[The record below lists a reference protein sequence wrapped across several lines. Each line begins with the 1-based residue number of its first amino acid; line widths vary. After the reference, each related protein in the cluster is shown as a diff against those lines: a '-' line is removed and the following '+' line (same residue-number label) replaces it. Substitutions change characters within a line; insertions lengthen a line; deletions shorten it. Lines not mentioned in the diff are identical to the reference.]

1 MSLDLTQSLGSLAM
15 GQAML
20 VAPTLGESY
29 TGKTAGSIA
38 FLLFMLANGLED
50 RLARREAFARRI
62 ESLLAAAPD
71 DARAHAEVANALA
84 AAAGAAEDGQRFDRL
99 MGALAALHAWAD
111 SADAKLAARCR
122 DFLLDW
128 AESERLDIPVLPA

>member
-50 RLARREAFARRI
+50 RLARREAFARRL
-62 ESLLAAAPD
+62 ESLLAAARV
-71 DARAHAEVANALA
+71 DAAKVRDIRCKVLGDPTEHRCDWRQKTAEGRWEAWSVILARDGGRWILIDTPGRAS
-84 AAAGAAEDGQRFDRL
+84 R
-99 MGALAALHAWAD
+99 
-111 SADAKLAARCR
+111 
-122 DFLLDW
+122 
-128 AESERLDIPVLPA
+128 P

>member
-1 MSLDLTQSLGSLAM
+1 MSLDLTQSLNSLAA

-38 FLLFMLANGLED
+38 FLLFLLANGLEA
-50 RLARREAFARRI
+50 RLARRPQFAARLEALIAGAPPAALADPAVA
-62 ESLLAAAPD
+62 SALSAAADPAD
-71 DARAHAEVANALA
+71 
-84 AAAGAAEDGQRFDRL
+84 DGQRFDRL

-111 SADAKLAARCR
+111 AADRDLAARCR
-122 DFLLDW
+122 GFLADW
-128 AESERLDIPVLPA
+128 ADSEYLDIPVLPG